1 MMKGLSLDDDVDVIH
16 RKTPEK
22 GNRLMTSSSA
32 EGKGIGSSGNWMD
45 TEASDFIIQCP
56 MV

>member
-1 MMKGLSLDDDVDVIH
+1 MMTSYTEKSLKKEIA
-16 RKTPEK
+16 
-22 GNRLMTSSSA
+22 LMTSSSA

-45 TEASDFIIQCP
+45 PEASDFIIERP

>member
-1 MMKGLSLDDDVDVIH
+1 MMKGLSLDDDDVIH
-16 RKTPEK
+16 RETPEK
-22 GNRLMTSSSA
+22 GNPLMTSSSA

-45 TEASDFIIQCP
+45 PEASDFIIERP